1 MTLLATMIGSV
12 ILSSRSGRFGLA
24 DQGSRPPGLEPDGE
38 PAGRQPEQG
47 GGHHHHHH

>member
-1 MTLLATMIGSV
+1 MVEKT
-12 ILSSRSGRFGLA
+12 FPEA
-24 DQGSRPPGLEPDGE
+24 DRPDGLEPDGE